1 MQRIDQ
7 TNRWGSQAGQRLS
20 DPSPPPFELVP
31 SLGAGATS
39 PSSGRRPYPPRS
51 AKDSTVTPPEQKDG
65 VIATAAIV
73 GSVLTGVAI
82 VASLAATFFAATR
95 ATFFAATRA
104 LNREDDDTAADP
116 NSAGPP
122 RRPQFPVAPRP
133 GPTSRQNSP
142 RRNRKTGLT
151 PGQPRGY

>member
-1 MQRIDQ
+1 M
-7 TNRWGSQAGQRLS
+7 
-20 DPSPPPFELVP
+20 
-31 SLGAGATS
+31 
-39 PSSGRRPYPPRS
+39 
-51 AKDSTVTPPEQKDG
+51 TPPEQKDG

-73 GSVLTGVAI
+73 GSVLNGVAI
-82 VASLAATFFAATR
+82 VASLA